1 MTLRRPTL
9 ADKDTILDMLAEFEA
24 AGSAMDGGF
33 ISKYVD
39 FEDWILRNQDYEV
52 GINLPEGFVPSIQY
66 VSFDQTDRALGFLSL
81 RLRLNDFLLNKG
93 GHIGYSIRPTER
105 GKGYAKEQLRLGVQE
120 AFSKNIPK
128 VLVTCDETNT
138 ASKRTILACGGS
150 LEDVRHGT
158 ERYYIEEC

>member
-24 AGSAMDGGF
+24 AGSTTAGGF
-33 ISKYVD
+33 ISKDVD
-39 FEDWILRNQDYEV
+39 FVEWLEKV
-52 GINLPEGFVPSIQY
+52 KLAELGLEFPEGFVPYVQY
-66 VSFDQTDRALGFLSL
+66 VSFDQTGRALGFLNL
-81 RLRLNDFLLNKG
+81 RLRLNDSLLKRG